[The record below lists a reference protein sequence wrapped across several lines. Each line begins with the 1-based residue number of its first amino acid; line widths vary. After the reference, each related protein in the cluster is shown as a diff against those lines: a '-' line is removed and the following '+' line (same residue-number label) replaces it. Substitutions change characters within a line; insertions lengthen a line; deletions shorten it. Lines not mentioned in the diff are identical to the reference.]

1 MFRGNNKTIKKSFS
15 PFSLFFVKVRK
26 CEKKMSETILEWP
39 SRDAP
44 TTMPAKEIV
53 FFFFF
58 YPLEKDKILE
68 IKHFTI
74 QCTERT
80 QIVPR

>member
-1 MFRGNNKTIKKSFS
+1 
-15 PFSLFFVKVRK
+15 
-26 CEKKMSETILEWP
+26 
-39 SRDAP
+39 
-44 TTMPAKEIV
+44 MPAKEIV